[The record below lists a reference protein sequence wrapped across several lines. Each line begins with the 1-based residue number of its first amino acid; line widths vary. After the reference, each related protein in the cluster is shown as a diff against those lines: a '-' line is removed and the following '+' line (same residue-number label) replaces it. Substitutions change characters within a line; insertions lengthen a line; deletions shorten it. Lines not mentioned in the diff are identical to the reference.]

1 MLLVMKADTNSLQ
14 LYSNCCSVLDCSLI
28 LCYNSVN
35 TNEEESAMPPRNHA
49 KWLAKPRVQSISST
63 AYNNQEIFELEQEH
77 IFAKVWVP
85 MCHTSEMRNKGDYR
99 TTCIAGRRVIAINVD
114 GTQIQA
120 YYNTNDIDYRRP
132 SGTITYDGWATTETP
147 LHCEVKHGGMVWV
160 TLDPNPSQSVEEWT
174 AGAFDCIA
182 DAIDTEELEV
192 FHYHKAVIPTN
203 YKLWHD
209 TNSEFYHDFMHYFNR
224 VTGFNDEYFARK
236 NVPFDNGHVNVS
248 SFTVNYTEFD
258 KQGDRGELSF
268 PNLPPNQWYMVDLFP
283 GFNFNLRGSAY
294 RSDSVTPLGP
304 NSVLIEFRG
313 YGLLKDTPEERQ
325 TRIRHHNTI
334 WGPFGRNLHEDL
346 IGVTGQGTTMRVG
359 TENRHI
365 LHGRQENGTIHD
377 EVGMRHYYTEW
388 GKYLDL
394 DPYTG

>member
-1 MLLVMKADTNSLQ
+1 MF
-14 LYSNCCSVLDCSLI
+14 
-28 LCYNSVN
+28 
-35 TNEEESAMPPRNHA
+35 MPARNH
-49 KWLAKPRVQSISST
+49 KNWLAKPPVEAISSEC
-63 AYNNQEIFELEQEH
+63 YSSQEIFEKEIKK

-85 MCHTSEMRNKGDYR
+85 VIHKSEIRNEGDYR
-99 TTCIAGRRVIAINVD
+99 TSQIAFQNIIIVNAGDRIKAYRLYDARY
-114 GTQIQA
+114 QI
-120 YYNTNDIDYRRP
+120 
-132 SGTITYDGWATTETP
+132 SGTLKAPIVTSEPELY
-147 LHCEVKHGGMVWV
+147 CEVKHGGMVWV
-160 TLDPNPSQSVEEWT
+160 TLDPNPSTSVEEWT

-182 DAIDTEELEV
+182 DAIDAEELEV

-236 NVPFDNGHVNVS
+236 NIAFDNGHVNVS
-248 SFTVNYTEFD
+248 SFTVQYKEFL
-258 KQGDRGELSF
+258 GATDRGELSF

-313 YGLLKDTPEERQ
+313 YGLLNDTADERKQ
-325 TRIRHHNTI
+325 RIDHHNTI

-346 IGVTGQGTTMRVG
+346 LGVTGQGVSMAPG
-359 TENRHI
+359 TERRNI
-365 LHGRQENGTIHD
+365 LHGRHENGTIHD
-377 EVGMRHYYTEW
+377 EVGMRHYYSEW
-388 GKYLDL
+388 GKYLDI
-394 DPYTG
+394 DPYHMVDK